1 MRVRARDGAADV
13 DMTLFANPCPVCGA
27 TDEHAAWAG
36 DGHSFHGATFC
47 PHPREPGHGT
57 GCCCAGRSRPWTAGL
72 PAELLTAPAGAPS
85 LVERVATLEATVQL
99 FARKLLERGDI
110 TINDARATAGLP
122 ALEARFAPVHVSYLS
137 MPPLTEAEEAEVME
151 SAAEALKLGPA
162 PPRPAPEP
170 PALSPAQVRY
180 LLRECVTVVKPRETL
195 VVRGTNWTPAQ
206 TREIQ
211 QVMDE
216 MYELGIVPFKALAV
230 FGDELGV
237 AEAHGGA

>member
-85 LVERVATLEATVQL
+85 LEERVT
-99 FARKLLERGDI
+99 
-110 TINDARATAGLP
+110 
-122 ALEARFAPVHVSYLS
+122 ALEECIRFPLRAYVPSWT
-137 MPPLTEAEEAEVME
+137 PLTEAGEAQVRE
-151 SAAEALKLGPA
+151 SAAEAAKLPQRISV
-162 PPRPAPEP
+162 PMEPRP
-170 PALSPAQVRY
+170 LS
-180 LLRECVTVVKPRETL
+180 LGDIHCILRECVTVVKPGETL

-211 QVMDE
+211 QAMDE
-216 MYELGIVPFKALAV
+216 MHELGIVPFKALAV

-237 AEAHGGA
+237 AEFEP

>member
-1 MRVRARDGAADV
+1 
-13 DMTLFANPCPVCGA
+13 
-27 TDEHAAWAG
+27 
-36 DGHSFHGATFC
+36 
-47 PHPREPGHGT
+47 
-57 GCCCAGRSRPWTAGL
+57 
-72 PAELLTAPAGAPS
+72 
-85 LVERVATLEATVQL
+85 
-99 FARKLLERGDI
+99 
-110 TINDARATAGLP
+110 
-122 ALEARFAPVHVSYLS
+122 
-137 MPPLTEAEEAEVME
+137 
-151 SAAEALKLGPA
+151 
-162 PPRPAPEP
+162 
-170 PALSPAQVRY
+170 LSPAQVRY

>member
-85 LVERVATLEATVQL
+85 LEERVT
-99 FARKLLERGDI
+99 
-110 TINDARATAGLP
+110 
-122 ALEARFAPVHVSYLS
+122 ALEECIRFPLRAYVPSWT
-137 MPPLTEAEEAEVME
+137 PLTEAGEAQVRE
-151 SAAEALKLGPA
+151 SAAEAAKLPQRISV
-162 PPRPAPEP
+162 PMEPRP
-170 PALSPAQVRY
+170 LS
-180 LLRECVTVVKPRETL
+180 LGDIHCILRECVTVVKPGETL
-195 VVRGTNWTPAQ
+195 VVRGTKH
-206 TREIQ
+206 
-211 QVMDE
+211 
-216 MYELGIVPFKALAV
+216 ELGIVQFKALAV

-237 AEAHGGA
+237 AEFEP